1 MINKKHIDSN
11 FDSFLEEDL
20 FQKSEAIAIKR
31 VIVYALEQKML
42 ANNISV
48 LSFA

>member
-20 FQKSEAIAIKR
+20 FLGSYCNKKGYCVRIRTKNACK
-31 VIVYALEQKML
+31 
-42 ANNISV
+42 
-48 LSFA
+48 